1 MRQDMM
7 SIPRR
12 ALHRLVLGVPA
23 LILPHRATA
32 QVIDV
37 GTGGTFGS
45 LVTVPWG
52 SLRPGDEVVLRPGS
66 YSLPAV
72 ITSRGTPERP
82 IVVRSAPGAVVR
94 TSIVLD
100 GARHVNLN
108 GLVIERTRHSGVIV
122 RRGSAFIT
130 IEGCTVRQCGLGL
143 WIGDGAGGGHRF
155 IDNLLHDNQTHGVAI
170 DVINAPVGEE
180 TLISGNRIARNVMHG
195 IEINGNRYIVE
206 KNVVWDNGHGLSGTS
221 GIHTFA
227 RDARQDAGKDNIIRY
242 NIVWGQKET
251 TGQDGNGI
259 QLDQWCDR
267 NQVYFNLCFGNDGA
281 GIVLFDAAQNRVDNN
296 TLYDNMQ
303 DSGGRHAYKADLVL
317 ASDFTKNVD
326 HVFDNVLRN
335 NLVVTRRAPVA
346 CVYVDPFAARRTREM
361 AGNLYHH
368 AGNGTAFVWN
378 AVRLAGLAA
387 WNAAKPGGPDLSADP
402 MFVDPQ
408 RLLADP
414 PDPAGLRPR
423 LPATRTGS
431 TANGAAATRDL
442 LGAALTLPPIGAL
455 QPTV

>member
-1 MRQDMM
+1 MTIF
-7 SIPRR
+7 SRR
-12 ALHRLVLGVPA
+12 GLHRLALATPA
-23 LILPHRATA
+23 LLLGQRATA

-45 LVTVPWG
+45 LATVPWAT
-52 SLRPGDEVVLRPGS
+52 LRPGDEVVLRPGA
-66 YSLPAV
+66 YSLPTV
-72 ITSRGTPERP
+72 ITARGTAERP
-82 IVVRSAPGAVVR
+82 IVVRGGPGVSIR
-94 TSIVLD
+94 TSIVME
-100 GARHVNLN
+100 GARHVRLE
-108 GLVIERTRHSGVIV
+108 GLLIERARHSGVIL
-122 RRGSAFIT
+122 RRGAAFIT
-130 IEGCTVRQCGLGL
+130 VSGCTVRQCGLGL

-155 IDNLLHDNQTHGVAI
+155 LDNFLHDNQTHGVAI
-170 DVINAPVGEE
+170 DVINAAVGEE
-180 TLISGNRIARNVMHG
+180 TLIAGNRIARNVMHG

-206 KNVVWDNGHGLSGTS
+206 NNLVWDNGHGLSGTS

-227 RDARQDAGKDNIIRY
+227 KDARQDAGKDNIIRY
-242 NIVWGQKET
+242 NVVWGQKET

-296 TLYDNMQ
+296 TLYDNMR

-335 NLVVTRRAPVA
+335 NLVVTRRPANA
-346 CVYVDPFAARRTREM
+346 CVYVDPFAARRTRDM
-361 AGNLYHH
+361 TGNLYFH
-368 AGNGTAFVWN
+368 AGQGTTFVWN
-378 AVRLAGLAA
+378 AVRLANLAA

-402 MFVDPQ
+402 MLADTQ
-408 RLLADP
+408 RLASDP

-423 LPATRTGS
+423 LAATRVGS
-431 TANGAAATRDL
+431 PLSGVTVTRDL
-442 LGAALTLPPIGAL
+442 LGTVLASPPIGAL
-455 QPTV
+455 QPTA

>member
-1 MRQDMM
+1 MM

-195 IEINGNRYIVE
+195 IEINGNR
-206 KNVVWDNGHGLSGTS
+206 
-221 GIHTFA
+221 
-227 RDARQDAGKDNIIRY
+227 
-242 NIVWGQKET
+242 
-251 TGQDGNGI
+251 
-259 QLDQWCDR
+259 
-267 NQVYFNLCFGNDGA
+267 
-281 GIVLFDAAQNRVDNN
+281 
-296 TLYDNMQ
+296 
-303 DSGGRHAYKADLVL
+303 
-317 ASDFTKNVD
+317 
-326 HVFDNVLRN
+326 
-335 NLVVTRRAPVA
+335 
-346 CVYVDPFAARRTREM
+346 
-361 AGNLYHH
+361 
-368 AGNGTAFVWN
+368 
-378 AVRLAGLAA
+378 
-387 WNAAKPGGPDLSADP
+387 
-402 MFVDPQ
+402 
-408 RLLADP
+408 
-414 PDPAGLRPR
+414 
-423 LPATRTGS
+423 
-431 TANGAAATRDL
+431 
-442 LGAALTLPPIGAL
+442 
-455 QPTV
+455 